1 MLRHRRSERIFR
13 ENLRS
18 GKTLL
23 DILKPRP
30 KRDANATRERIL
42 VAARR
47 LFGEHGYSATGIRDI
62 AEAADVS
69 LPLLSRYFGSK
80 SGLFEVALR
89 NALAS
94 RAFIEVPRPEF
105 GRNLARLI
113 IDADPAE
120 VPMAIAV
127 LAAADPEA
135 REIATRVVEEQ
146 IVEPL
151 GAWIGGPDGRERAV
165 AIAMLGAGFVTHLH
179 LLPMLDR
186 QTLQPNDAIVRWF
199 STACQQVVNQTIDC

>member
-1 MLRHRRSERIFR
+1 M
-13 ENLRS
+13 
-18 GKTLL
+18 
-23 DILKPRP
+23 DVLKPRP

-42 VAARR
+42 DAATR
-47 LFGEHGYSATGIRDI
+47 LFGEQGYLATGIRDI

-80 SGLFEVALR
+80 SGLFEAALR
-89 NALAS
+89 KALAS
-94 RAFIEVPRPEF
+94 GAFMEVSRAEF

-113 IDADPAE
+113 IGADLAE

-146 IVEPL
+146 VVQPL
-151 GAWIGGPDGRERAV
+151 CAWIGDPDGREKAV

-186 QTLQPNDAIVRWF
+186 MALNPNDAIVRWF
-199 STACQQVVNQTIDC
+199 ATACQQVIDQKSGW